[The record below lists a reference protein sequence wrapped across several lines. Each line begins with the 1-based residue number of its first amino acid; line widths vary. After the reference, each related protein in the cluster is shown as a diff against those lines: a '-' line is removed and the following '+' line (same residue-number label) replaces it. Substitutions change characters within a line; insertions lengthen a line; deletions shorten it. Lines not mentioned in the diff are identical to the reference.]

1 MFEPDKFY
9 RKEKS
14 DLTAADFL
22 LLEILL
28 AATLIIILLFLKT
41 IESDIFRQYFLYLR
55 NWLEQSGL
63 RQSFESLLNAM
74 LDLC

>member
-1 MFEPDKFY
+1 MFEPDKLCS
-9 RKEKS
+9 KEKS

-28 AATLIIILLFLKT
+28 AATLIIILMFLKT
-41 IESDIFRQYFLYLR
+41 IESDIFRQFFIDIKNR
-55 NWLEQSGL
+55 LEQSEL
-63 RQSFESLLNAM
+63 RQSFESLINAM

>member
-28 AATLIIILLFLKT
+28 AATLIIILLFL
-41 IESDIFRQYFLYLR
+41 LY
-55 NWLEQSGL
+55 NK
-63 RQSFESLLNAM
+63 SFTLNAIRWESRFT
-74 LDLC
+74 DV